1 MKKTAPLWITV
12 VALLAVVCMG
22 VTFVAGA
29 VQQFKIQLPY
39 LFELQFI
46 PTKLEV
52 AYDLAKPIEFTYNY
66 TSQQYINAKVQVR
79 NTDTLAAHSGVVEIS
94 LINAA
99 SIKVASG
106 MQNTGLLGAGITF
119 EVTVPLTWQP
129 GYTIEDIQDVIQPP
143 CQIIPLT

>member
-1 MKKTAPLWITV
+1 MKKTAPLWITI
-12 VALLAVVCMG
+12 VALLSTLCMG
-22 VTFVAGA
+22 VALVAGA

-39 LFELQFI
+39 LLELQFI

-66 TSQQYINAKVQVR
+66 TSQQYINAKVQIR

-129 GYTIEDIQDVIQPP
+129 GYTIEDSQDVPPPP
-143 CQIIPLT
+143 CQIIPRT